1 MDLFGDI
8 DDISSESD
16 EDQQAPT
23 PRQPVTCVCH
33 SQSTAGTFGVSWKQ
47 QVERSVFET
56 RVKIA
61 VPSIN
66 SDLGNELY
74 FVKLPRFLRIDP
86 KPFDPQYYEDEFEDE
101 KVLCEED
108 KARLKLKVEN
118 TIRWRICRD
127 QEGFKTKE
135 SNARIVK
142 WSDGSMSLH
151 LGKEVYDI
159 CKTPLQDNRNHLFI
173 REDTGLRGQAI
184 FQSRLTFRPYC
195 RDSATYKK
203 MTLSFGNRS
212 SKTQI
217 RILPMADH
225 DPEWLCPDLI
235 KMQRKEL
242 RVSTPRKVR
251 LRRKSRRQKRQQRPG
266 RSSTFQKP
274 NLVVEE
280 EEEVEGED
288 EEGKASI
295 EVATKSRYQGAAK
308 KKQAMSSSDCYR
320 ERPGEEKARGLLKAK
335 RFESDRGDKPS
346 RRRQRRKRRA
356 EM

>member
-1 MDLFGDI
+1 MIFKLLI
-8 DDISSESD
+8 LLL
-16 EDQQAPT
+16 
-23 PRQPVTCVCH
+23 RL
-33 SQSTAGTFGVSWKQ
+33 
-47 QVERSVFET
+47 
-56 RVKIA
+56 
-61 VPSIN
+61 PS
-66 SDLGNELY
+66 
-74 FVKLPRFLRIDP
+74 
-86 KPFDPQYYEDEFEDE
+86 
-101 KVLCEED
+101 
-108 KARLKLKVEN
+108 
-118 TIRWRICRD
+118 
-127 QEGFKTKE
+127 
-135 SNARIVK
+135 ARITGK
-142 WSDGSMSLH
+142 LSPFGNRLCLFSYDFSEDRILGCSLSILIPELLPLSSMSLH

-184 FQSRLTFRPYC
+184 FQSRLTFSRPYC

-335 RFESDRGDKPS
+335 RFESDRG
-346 RRRQRRKRRA
+346 RRQTLQKKTKKK
-356 EM
+356 EES

>member
-1 MDLFGDI
+1 ARQAEATAV
-8 DDISSESD
+8 SPESPG
-16 EDQQAPT
+16 QW
-23 PRQPVTCVCH
+23 
-33 SQSTAGTFGVSWKQ
+33 TA
-47 QVERSVFET
+47 
-56 RVKIA
+56 A
-61 VPSIN
+61 
-66 SDLGNELY
+66 LL
-74 FVKLPRFLRIDP
+74 
-86 KPFDPQYYEDEFEDE
+86 
-101 KVLCEED
+101 
-108 KARLKLKVEN
+108 
-118 TIRWRICRD
+118 
-127 QEGFKTKE
+127 
-135 SNARIVK
+135 
-142 WSDGSMSLH
+142 SMSLH

-308 KKQAMSSSDCYR
+308 SNLGTAAGTHIAIKTELAFTRGRKYQLQGANPDGVIASCLRWYHICTESSTAALVAVVLCSVLENSREGSKGYSGANMEITAQGGCSPRNKPCLLQIAIVRDQGKKKPEDYSKQRDSRVTEETNPPEEDKE
-320 ERPGEEKARGLLKAK
+320 ERGELRCSCALVSRTVKLL
-335 RFESDRGDKPS
+335 DPCLCWD
-346 RRRQRRKRRA
+346 
-356 EM
+356 